1 MPPGFVHSFD
11 GSTRSIR
18 SSHQIPVFTDSMIT
32 FQEVQDV
39 EETAQAASDST
50 AAVQDTTEGVL
61 QTGKEV
67 GSAIDALATGD
78 IDSFGE
84 QVGAFFTNFVENVL
98 PEVITAT
105 LVFVFLF
112 VAYRILRKLLA
123 QVLHRSKRID
133 AGLESLLLKTSS
145 IIAWMFIVVMVLAQF
160 GIDVTALVA
169 GLSIA
174 GLALGFAARD
184 SLENFIS
191 GVTIMI
197 DRPFRVGDQVVVDG
211 TYGTVQEIT
220 LRSTRMRTLNNEIMV
235 MPNTLMINQKLV
247 NHTLLGILRIEVPF
261 SIAYKESTEAARSVI
276 LGLLNTDSR
285 IAADHPVEVVTT
297 ELGASSVN
305 MVLRFYIRDT
315 SREVP
320 LKAEYTEKIFK
331 ALKAARI
338 EIPFPHLQLF
348 IDGAKGLQG
357 GPTPDEGR
365 ASSMDWK
372 PIQ

>member
-1 MPPGFVHSFD
+1 M
-11 GSTRSIR
+11 TTI
-18 SSHQIPVFTDSMIT
+18 
-32 FQEVQDV
+32 QEAQDTLQ
-39 EETAQAASDST
+39 TAVDST
-50 AAVQDTTEGVL
+50 AAAQDTTDGVL
-61 QTGKEV
+61 ATGQEV
-67 GSAIDALATGD
+67 GSAIDALASGD
-78 IDSFGE
+78 INSFGE
-84 QVGAFFTNFVENVL
+84 QMRALFTNFVENIL

-105 LVFVFLF
+105 LVFIFLF
-112 VAYRILRKLLA
+112 VTYRVLRKLLV
-123 QVLHRSKRID
+123 QVLRRSRRID
-133 AGLESLLLKTSS
+133 AGLESLLIKTST
-145 IIAWMFIVVMVLAQF
+145 IIAWVFIVVMVLAQF

-261 SIAYKESTEAARSVI
+261 GIAYKESTDAARSVV

-297 ELGASSVN
+297 DLGSSSVN
-305 MVLRFYIRDT
+305 MVLRFFIRD
-315 SREVP
+315 SSKEVP
-320 LKAEYTEKIFK
+320 IRAEYTEKIFK
-331 ALKAARI
+331 ALKAAKI

-348 IDGAKGLQG
+348 IDGADGLKGNASS
-357 GPTPDEGR
+357 DEGHG
-365 ASSMDWK
+365 SSMDWK
-372 PIQ
+372 PIP